1 AVLTTLTVAPEK
13 SLWVIVALLLIQQ
26 AENNFLVPKIM
37 DRSVGV
43 HPLVTILAISAFGL
57 LFGIV
62 GAILAIPL
70 AAILQILGRRLL
82 VEPLL
87 VDKELDEEKT
97 SESNKRNRFSVL
109 RLEAEELVQ
118 DVRKQARKR
127 DGVEISEPHVEEAE
141 DLIESAAENLQ
152 HYLLMREKAA

>member
-1 AVLTTLTVAPEK
+1 
-13 SLWVIVALLLIQQ
+13 
-26 AENNFLVPKIM
+26 M
-37 DRSVGV
+37 
-43 HPLVTILAISAFGL
+43 
-57 LFGIV
+57 
-62 GAILAIPL
+62 
-70 AAILQILGRRLL
+70 GRRLL